1 MEKEKE
7 DKSVKEVT
15 IEMSQNSK
23 QVALEGNNANELEKI
38 NQKN

>member
-1 MEKEKE
+1 MEKE
-7 DKSVKEVT
+7 KEVT